1 MLKVRHDTTHPKLKS
16 FLLSFLPP
24 APFPCGLIK
33 ARQALEEQQLG
44 QKRLPRGL
52 REHRDDDVAKWN
64 ESMEGAVRQMELEQS
79 AVGENGPLKDALG
92 QSMHMEGDT
101 GQTEVAGDASSWNK
115 TLVDS
120 MTQKPLGDG
129 AAGQEAAVPAQDEA
143 VEGTVRTGKPWR
155 GPAPRTEPTPGPA
168 RQNET
173 MVLAAR
179 QKERVENAAGQNQTG
194 ESAGQSKTG
203 AIQTMRDGLNQ
214 SSDWGNVSATPQFVQ
229 VNVSSTL
236 EHNDSRIMGGT
247 LWRNFVSSWTLP
259 LAGNV
264 FLPVWP

>member
-33 ARQALEEQQLG
+33 ARQALEEQRLG

-79 AVGENGPLKDALG
+79 PVGENGPLKDAFG
-92 QSMHMEGDT
+92 QSMHMEGDA
-101 GQTEVAGDASSWNK
+101 GQTEVADASSWNK

-129 AAGQEAAVPAQDEA
+129 TAGQEAAVPAQDEA
-143 VEGTVRTGKPWR
+143 VERTVRTGKPRR
-155 GPAPRTEPTPGPA
+155 GLVLKTEPTPGPA
-168 RQNET
+168 WQNKT
-173 MVLAAR
+173 MAPAAW

-194 ESAGQSKTG
+194 ESAAQSKTG
-203 AIQTMRDGLNQ
+203 AVQTMRDGLNQ
-214 SSDWGNVSATPQFVQ
+214 SSDWGNISATPQFVR
-229 VNVSSTL
+229 VNISSTL

-247 LWRNFVSSWTLP
+247 LCRRGYCPWQVMFFFQSGHKYHT
-259 LAGNV
+259 
-264 FLPVWP
+264 